1 MKGIAPETPVYLGL
15 GVTDMRAGFERLSAV
30 VQERMSRSVTS
41 GGLYVFFSRCRRRV
55 KIHSSD
61 NDGYALWYKRLEA
74 GTFRVEVGDGMEN
87 IIGID
92 LEQLL
97 SGIDRARIILKR
109 HVEQGLYAAP

>member
-1 MKGIAPETPVYLGL
+1 
-15 GVTDMRAGFERLSAV
+15 
-30 VQERMSRSVTS
+30 
-41 GGLYVFFSRCRRRV
+41 
-55 KIHSSD
+55 
-61 NDGYALWYKRLEA
+61 
-74 GTFRVEVGDGMEN
+74 MEN